1 MSICRYGRGNSG
13 IDPIRNSCLGCCR
26 LFIQLAYIDCIFVSC
41 TCCHIVNLAG
51 FIHIHFA
58 VQVYTIIP
66 QYDIRIS
73 IHHSCIAFV
82 QYNLGL
88 SFGAIGNGFDTGQ
101 IFIQI
106 DFIIGMSIFCYCRGN
121 GGIGSIRNSCLG
133 CCCLFLQLAY
143 IDCIFVS
150 CTCCHIV
157 NLAGFIHIHFAVQV
171 YTIIPQYDIR
181 ISIHHSCIA
190 FVQYNLGL
198 SFGAIGNGFD
208 TGQIFIQIDFIIGM
222 SIFCYFRRGN
232 GGIGSIRNSCLGCCR
247 LTSDLF

>member
-106 DFIIGMSIFCYCRGN
+106 DFIIGMSIFCY
-121 GGIGSIRNSCLG
+121 
-133 CCCLFLQLAY
+133 
-143 IDCIFVS
+143 
-150 CTCCHIV
+150 
-157 NLAGFIHIHFAVQV
+157 
-171 YTIIPQYDIR
+171 
-181 ISIHHSCIA
+181 
-190 FVQYNLGL
+190 
-198 SFGAIGNGFD
+198 
-208 TGQIFIQIDFIIGM
+208 
-222 SIFCYFRRGN
+222 FRRGN